1 MCSSKPTYG
10 IYEKQFLEI
19 EHKKEIKQR
28 ILYFFFVT
36 NFQNEI
42 NLFLLP
48 FFHLMVGYF
57 QGFTNL
63 LPKLSHGWPD

>member
-28 ILYFFFVT
+28 ILPTFKMKLICFYC
-36 NFQNEI
+36 
-42 NLFLLP
+42 L
-48 FFHLMVGYF
+48 FFHIMVGYF